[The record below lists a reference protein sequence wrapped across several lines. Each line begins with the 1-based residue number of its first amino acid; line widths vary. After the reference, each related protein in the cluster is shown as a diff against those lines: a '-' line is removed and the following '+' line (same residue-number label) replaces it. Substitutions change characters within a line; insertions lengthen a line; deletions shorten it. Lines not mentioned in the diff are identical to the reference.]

1 MWIRAPG
8 TATGGLPDCRRGIYQ
23 SQPSPHQVE
32 RALFPAFLSLFAC
45 RFSLALLEAGVLL
58 LLPPLSLPAMAASPT
73 FCCPLGTARP

>member
-1 MWIRAPG
+1 
-8 TATGGLPDCRRGIYQ
+8 
-23 SQPSPHQVE
+23 
-32 RALFPAFLSLFAC
+32 LSLFAC